1 MIHYTPYPAEWLFYD
16 QMEQDEYFEIE
27 WEGVPLI
34 IQLDD
39 LGQATIVQL
48 LSCNPQHY
56 LDPRLQPGN
65 KIQLFPK
72 IYH

>member
-1 MIHYTPYPAEWLFYD
+1 MIHYTPYPAEWFFYD
-16 QMEQDEYFEIE
+16 NTEQYKYYEVK

-34 IQLDD
+34 VQLDD
-39 LGQATIVQL
+39 HGQATIVQI
-48 LSCNPQHY
+48 LSCDPQHY

-72 IYH
+72 FCH